1 MVLKNQIKRNKNKNV
16 FLFLSAC
23 DGLRKELTEMQ
34 SQLNDS
40 LKILF
45 ILSFFLWSD
54 TIKKANVYVPL
65 TAE

>member
-16 FLFLSAC
+16 FLLSAC

-45 ILSFFLWSD
+45 ILYFFLWSD